1 MDEGTRIVCPAPLSS
16 ERMEI
21 AESLVKS
28 AYSALDCSGLARVD
42 FMADAAGEFFLLE
55 VNTVPGM
62 TSHSFV
68 PISAALVG
76 IDFDELI
83 VRILDGKL
91 NG

>member
-1 MDEGTRIVCPAPLSS
+1 MQQDLMLRIDTITSQQ
-16 ERMEI
+16 
-21 AESLVKS
+21 
-28 AYSALDCSGLARVD
+28 
-42 FMADAAGEFFLLE
+42 DAAGEFFLLE